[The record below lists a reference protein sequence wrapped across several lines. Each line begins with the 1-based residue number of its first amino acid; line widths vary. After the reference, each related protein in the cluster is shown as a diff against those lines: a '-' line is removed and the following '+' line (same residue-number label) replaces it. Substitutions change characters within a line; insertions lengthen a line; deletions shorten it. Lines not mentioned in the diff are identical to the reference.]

1 MRRCDADQK
10 TTVVVLSERRPADAI
25 WAALQALGPT
35 LFCMGEPSD
44 GASLAAARAAHARAL
59 VYLAHPQRPMKAC
72 PPQLTVWASLPA
84 VA

>member
-10 TTVVVLSERRPADAI
+10 TTVVVLSERRPDDGI

-59 VYLAHPQRPMKAC
+59 VYLAHPQRPMKARC
-72 PPQLTVWASLPA
+72 LPESQT
-84 VA
+84 